1 MSIPANGDYR
11 SKCGKT
17 DLDGRHYHLDH
28 TSVTGVMEVV
38 ELRFNNSLAG
48 AFGGFLFFFNGGRC
62 RQLPEHLEQSELAGR
77 ESDQSNPIRR
87 RIPVDVFTEV
97 VRLGISLLGKK
108 A

>member
-38 ELRFNNSLAG
+38 ELRFNNSLAEACG
-48 AFGGFLFFFNGGRC
+48 VFFLMGGGVGSFQNIWN
-62 RQLPEHLEQSELAGR
+62 
-77 ESDQSNPIRR
+77 NP
-87 RIPVDVFTEV
+87 
-97 VRLGISLLGKK
+97 S
-108 A
+108 